1 MEEQGRG
8 PAGDVSLFGGR
19 FPPQGLGHPSQ
30 GGRGRGARGSLLSWV
45 GGTCARVEARP
56 LAPSVRGFRAPV
68 RRGSGLRVG
77 SGAPSPGLRSVREAG
92 PAPPTPGDTHPPI
105 SRRSSGSSRSSRS
118 RRNRGRRHPRPR
130 SRPTPSAPPAGR
142 PEIAS
147 SASRPRHREMASRL
161 GRRATP
167 RRTPERGADRPPG
180 VPSALSGGK
189 TNSSP
194 WARVT

>member
-1 MEEQGRG
+1 MGTRPRGAGQPSELGRREVR
-8 PAGDVSLFGGR
+8 A
-19 FPPQGLGHPSQ
+19 
-30 GGRGRGARGSLLSWV
+30 GRGAASF
-45 GGTCARVEARP
+45 
-56 LAPSVRGFRAPV
+56 APSVRGFRAPV
-68 RRGSGLRVG
+68 RRGSGLWVG
-77 SGAPSPGLRSVREAG
+77 SGAPSPGLCSLSEAG

-105 SRRSSGSSRSSRS
+105 SRRSSGSCRSSRS

-167 RRTPERGADRPPG
+167 RSTPQRGRRPP
-180 VPSALSGGK
+180 
-189 TNSSP
+189 
-194 WARVT
+194 ARRPQRPLRWEHELLPLGLGHVNRAGSRSLTLTSQ